1 MTLDEVMV
9 RLQSLSEPAVFA
21 RNEKNGAA
29 GAQFGVPL
37 GDIRTLAKA
46 IKINPALAQ
55 QLWAT
60 GNVDARLL
68 AVLIVKPK
76 TLSLQEVE
84 GLVRSNSFLWVSD
97 WLNSYIV
104 KQHPDKEALRLAWEH
119 DLHPMAARAYW
130 SLTAERVQKSPQGLD
145 LSALLDRIEAEMPQA
160 PDAVQW
166 TMNTT
171 MATIGIHH
179 PALRARAIDLGE
191 RLGIYRDYPTPKG
204 CTSPFAPLWI
214 AEMVRRAG

>member
-1 MTLDEVMV
+1 MTLDKVMV

-104 KQHPDKEALRLAWEH
+104 KQHPDKEALRLGWEH

-130 SLTAERVQKSPQGLD
+130 SLTAERVQKSPQGVD